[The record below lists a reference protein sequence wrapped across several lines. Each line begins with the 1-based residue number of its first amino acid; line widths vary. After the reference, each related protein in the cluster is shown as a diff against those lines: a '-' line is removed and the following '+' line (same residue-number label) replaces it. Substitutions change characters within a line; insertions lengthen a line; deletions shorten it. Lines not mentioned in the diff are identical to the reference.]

1 MYNAFQ
7 PFNYHGFYVL
17 KRGRQIFQEDNN
29 GHILPFMIDFVPS
42 STILALTPEDREEVF
57 YNMLDSL
64 KTKNTFKLRLFSYE
78 GFRITAVD
86 VEPVIKIA
94 AENSD
99 ADDNNETRIAAMV
112 YPIYNDDMRHVMTF
126 NYSLDGG
133 FSRNNIAIIFVI
145 PHADEENVKC
155 IFCNLDEMNKVV
167 INMKA
172 QYNGE
177 CDVDVYLFE
186 YSYDTYL
193 ANCSYKEPDTMYGAM
208 DRIHFTCYNYQISSK
223 LHSPEIDD
231 DAYQAFIDSR
241 ADVIIRVLMKLLYG
255 DAFDNEESPIHKDV
269 IILEY
274 DWNDYEYIAE
284 GKYIMDVIFCV
295 TTPRIGRSF
304 FKFIPSEADI
314 SKETYELLPTNMT
327 KERVRYHDLLGAL
340 NYNRNGVR
348 HSYYLPVGVQYADEG
363 YSSGGKEMVRFSFS
377 EMRKY
382 VVKGNDY
389 FSARNEDYK
398 LHTLVSSLR
407 FYLKW
412 GIEFYKEQKK
422 FFDKVTDAPGVRYFF
437 EMEPTENNTNT
448 MIATLEEIK
457 NYFSK
462 RNMVV
467 IPLIDSVGYTMYNE
481 NRYHELFEIYKQVP
495 FVVSDD
501 PTVNQKHP
509 SNSGLH
515 SDMEEL
521 KCLWS

>member
-7 PFNYHGFYVL
+7 PFSYHGFYVL
-17 KRGRQIFQEDNN
+17 KRGRQILQQDNN
-29 GHILPFMIDFVPS
+29 GHILPFMLDLIPS
-42 STILALTPEDREEVF
+42 AAVICLPPEDREEVL
-57 YNMLDSL
+57 YGMLESI

-78 GFRITAVD
+78 DFRISAVD
-86 VEPVIKIA
+86 VEPLVKI
-94 AENSD
+94 SD
-99 ADDNNETRIAAMV
+99 DDDSRITVMV
-112 YPIYNDDMRHVMTF
+112 YPIYNDDMRHVITF
-126 NYSLDGG
+126 NYTLDSG
-133 FSRNNIAIIFVI
+133 FSRNNLAVIFVI
-145 PHADEENVKC
+145 PYDDEENVKC
-155 IFCNLDEMNKVV
+155 VLCKLNEMNDIVV
-167 INMKA
+167 KMKA
-172 QYNGE
+172 QFGGN

-193 ANCSYKEPDTMYGAM
+193 ANCSYKEPDTLYGAI
-208 DRIHFTCYNYQISSK
+208 DRIHFTCYNYQIASK
-223 LHSPEIDD
+223 LHGPEIDD

-241 ADVIIRVLMKLLYG
+241 TDVIIRMVMKLLYG
-255 DAFDNEESPIHKDV
+255 NGFDAEDSPIHKDV
-269 IILEY
+269 IIMEY

-284 GKYIMDVIFCV
+284 GKYIIDVTFCV

-314 SKETYELLPTNMT
+314 SKETYELIPTDMT

-340 NYNRNGVR
+340 NYNRNGMR
-348 HSYYLPVGVQYADEG
+348 HSYYLPVGIQYKDEG
-363 YSSGGKEMVRFSFS
+363 YSSGGREMERFTFS

-389 FSARNEDYK
+389 FSARNEDYR
-398 LHTLVSSLR
+398 LHTLISSPR
-407 FYLKW
+407 YSIKW
-412 GIEFYKEQKK
+412 NIPFYKESKK
-422 FFDKVTDAPGVRYFF
+422 LFSKLTDAPGVKYFF

-448 MIATLEEIK
+448 MVVTLKEIK

-481 NRYHELFEIYKQVP
+481 NRYYDLFDTYKQIP

-501 PTVNQKHP
+501 PTANQKHP